1 MNYKAAKKGYLLPP
15 RVYFRSLIFSF
26 PQHLWKKNPKGY
38 QWHTIYLYFLNLEK
52 KMEKIITCDGS
63 FGKIWSRG
71 CFAQSFSCSL
81 LSNFFQLNICN
92 YDYTK
97 IQKNKENED
106 LVQINREKLW
116 EKSIY
121 RSPTQWCM
129 ARIHHIL

>member
-1 MNYKAAKKGYLLPP
+1 MGAL
-15 RVYFRSLIFSF
+15 VRSGPEDAL
-26 PQHLWKKNPKGY
+26 
-38 QWHTIYLYFLNLEK
+38 LNLSAALFCR
-52 KMEKIITCDGS
+52 ISSSWIYVIT
-63 FGKIWSRG
+63 IT
-71 CFAQSFSCSL
+71 QE
-81 LSNFFQLNICN
+81 
-92 YDYTK
+92 

>member
-1 MNYKAAKKGYLLPP
+1 
-15 RVYFRSLIFSF
+15 
-26 PQHLWKKNPKGY
+26 
-38 QWHTIYLYFLNLEK
+38 
-52 KMEKIITCDGS
+52 MEKIITCDGS

-81 LSNFFQLNICN
+81 LSNFFQLKI
-92 YDYTK
+92 YVITITQE

-106 LVQINREKLW
+106 LGQINREKLW